1 MDYDRRSASGTPVN
15 RLREAG
21 TYLHQA
27 EREIERTSSI
37 IKGLYGELQLV
48 ARHTHDK
55 NIRANF
61 DYVQDLKER
70 TEKTVKDL
78 KQLMD
83 LYDEAAHEFR

>member
-1 MDYDRRSASGTPVN
+1 VNYDRRSSGTPVN

-21 TYLHQA
+21 TYLRQA
-27 EREIERTSSI
+27 EREIERSASI

-55 NIRANF
+55 NMRANF

-70 TEKTVKDL
+70 SDKIVKDL
-78 KQLMD
+78 KTLAD